1 MTLPAYTCRGRVR
14 ADFNSHNYHN
24 NALRV
29 TTSPEQVEDIP
40 AALQQYSKAR
50 LPDAHA
56 VCKMSE
62 NGFGKN
68 KLQQT
73 LFGYVFSC

>member
-1 MTLPAYTCRGRVR
+1 MHVCHHFTQ
-14 ADFNSHNYHN
+14 
-24 NALRV
+24 
-29 TTSPEQVEDIP
+29 QVEDIP

-73 LFGYVFSC
+73 LFGYVSSCYQLVILDMFNT

>member
-1 MTLPAYTCRGRVR
+1 MHKRKHTAMCFTTL
-14 ADFNSHNYHN
+14 HK
-24 NALRV
+24 
-29 TTSPEQVEDIP
+29 QIEDIP

-68 KLQQT
+68 KLHQSLFKYISSCHQLIMLL
-73 LFGYVFSC
+73 LFGVVSTR